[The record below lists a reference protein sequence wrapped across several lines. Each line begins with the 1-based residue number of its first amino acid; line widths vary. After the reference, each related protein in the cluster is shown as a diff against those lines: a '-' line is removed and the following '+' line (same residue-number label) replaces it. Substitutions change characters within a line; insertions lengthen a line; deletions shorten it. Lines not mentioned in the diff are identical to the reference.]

1 MMTGQGRFMSETAI
15 NLWDKENDAHGRNV
29 MVAFSSIKSSQQLSD
44 VDSRGIASVM
54 HFFSSSCFP

>member
-1 MMTGQGRFMSETAI
+1 MSETAI